1 MGCISQGP
9 LKKHTIFLFLL
20 LVCVT
25 DVVGTAKL
33 SRTQTRRKCTTKM
46 AMVRE
51 THFSPMISL
60 LMNFRQETIAFLVQY
75 LAVAAVWALQRL
87 WLWLKIAFYAAI
99 CDQMLILFILVSFPE
114 ARFYIDPHTYEDP
127 CQAVHEFARE
137 IEASR
142 IKIEKIIGS
151 GIAVL
156 GDCVKYTWASGE
168 YMRNAWKKISRK

>member
-1 MGCISQGP
+1 MTENCF
-9 LKKHTIFLFLL
+9 H
-20 LVCVT
+20 
-25 DVVGTAKL
+25 
-33 SRTQTRRKCTTKM
+33 
-46 AMVRE
+46 
-51 THFSPMISL
+51 
-60 LMNFRQETIAFLVQY
+60 
-75 LAVAAVWALQRL
+75 
-87 WLWLKIAFYAAI
+87 AAI

>member
-1 MGCISQGP
+1 M
-9 LKKHTIFLFLL
+9 FLFLL

-51 THFSPMISL
+51 ALFWPMISL
-60 LMNFRQETIAFLVQY
+60 LMNFAGNYFFFGPISCCSCCLGPTEIV
-75 LAVAAVWALQRL
+75 AVTENC
-87 WLWLKIAFYAAI
+87 FHAAI
-99 CDQMLILFILVSFPE
+99 CDQILILFILVSFPE

-151 GIAVL
+151 GTAVL
-156 GDCVKYTWASGE
+156 VDCVKYTWASGE
-168 YMRNAWKKISRK
+168 YMRNAWNKINRI